1 MLYNTFH
8 KPCTGNNHITGH
20 KVGLGIVLFDSEGGS
35 DSSFSAGQTGVQG
48 LTRKKC
54 AMISWVVLPPRHAMA
69 VCTGSCHSHPS
80 HLTWQ
85 MTGPMLANRATGEQL
100 PFDRRQQ
107 LVCGCPRQ
115 PWHWGCQGQKNYD
128 SRAPKA

>member
-1 MLYNTFH
+1 MPYNTFH

-54 AMISWVVLPPRHAMA
+54 AMISRVVLPPRHMQWQCAHGA
-69 VCTGSCHSHPS
+69 VIPTP
-80 HLTWQ
+80 LI
-85 MTGPMLANRATGEQL
+85 
-100 PFDRRQQ
+100 
-107 LVCGCPRQ
+107 
-115 PWHWGCQGQKNYD
+115 
-128 SRAPKA
+128 